1 VITTLCLCCCCLV
14 ASHSNCCHSF
24 QLLPSSRSLVFSS
37 LATVATA
44 ILASSCLP
52 HAPFLAHRLPTSL
65 HYKTTAMVYITS
77 DLFGPAQIHTR
88 EDNPIANHWS
98 IPADMGGLGK
108 RKRHGEDSTISSQ
121 TSQRP
126 SSTTRLF
133 SRPPALPT
141 SFESNDDRSYSL
153 YTAPQDCTNPDR
165 RPIKQLKRMGPKIAL
180 VKSTSHLMDTDSDTM
195 STYPALDVQHPP
207 AVSDLRS
214 CHACQSAPKRKKDL
228 ENYMDCRRCD
238 ERTCYI
244 CARQCLGG
252 CGKKICKKCIVEVG
266 QEGDSWCLDCYSRQ
280 INS

>member
-1 VITTLCLCCCCLV
+1 
-14 ASHSNCCHSF
+14 
-24 QLLPSSRSLVFSS
+24 
-37 LATVATA
+37 
-44 ILASSCLP
+44 
-52 HAPFLAHRLPTSL
+52 
-65 HYKTTAMVYITS
+65 
-77 DLFGPAQIHTR
+77 
-88 EDNPIANHWS
+88 
-98 IPADMGGLGK
+98 
-108 RKRHGEDSTISSQ
+108 
-121 TSQRP
+121 
-126 SSTTRLF
+126 
-133 SRPPALPT
+133 
-141 SFESNDDRSYSL
+141 
-153 YTAPQDCTNPDR
+153 
-165 RPIKQLKRMGPKIAL
+165 MGPKITL

-195 STYPALDVQHPP
+195 STYPPLDVQHPP